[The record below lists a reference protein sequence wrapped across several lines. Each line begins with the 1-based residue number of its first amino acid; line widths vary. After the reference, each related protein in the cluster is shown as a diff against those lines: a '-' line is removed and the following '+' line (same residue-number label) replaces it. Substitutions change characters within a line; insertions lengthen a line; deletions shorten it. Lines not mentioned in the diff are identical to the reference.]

1 MNTSLLGYGTLAAVV
16 IGVVVG
22 VVLFKGAAETA
33 VESESVA
40 ANTAGAVGGATEG
53 AAAGAVGTLENLNFR
68 LMDYNKL
75 VATVDDFGRDGP
87 GASGENIIHADK
99 PLKTETLTIALPL
112 DGMIEYKAIMQ
123 AGDSVVYQWESAA
136 DIYYDFHAH
145 QPSEVQDG
153 SFFTRYA
160 EGEGKVDRGMIV
172 APYTGQ
178 HGWFF
183 LNLSDGP
190 AEIELTVSG
199 YYDEIVRLDLGGY

>member
-1 MNTSLLGYGTLAAVV
+1 MNSSLLGYGTLAAVV

-22 VVLFKGAAETA
+22 IVLFNGADEAL

-40 ANTAGAVGGATEG
+40 ASADG
-53 AAAGAVGTLENLNFR
+53 AAGSAIEGSVGTLENLNFR
-68 LMDYNKL
+68 LMDYDKL

-87 GASGENIIHADK
+87 GASGENIVHSDK

-112 DGMIEYKAIMQ
+112 DGMIEYKAIMD
-123 AGDSVVYQWESAA
+123 AGDSLVYQWQSAA
-136 DIYYDFHAH
+136 NIYYDFHAH
-145 QPSEVQDG
+145 QPSEVQGDG
-153 SFFTRYA
+153 FFTRYA
-160 EGEGKVDRGMIV
+160 EGEGTVDRGTII

-178 HGWFF
+178 HGWYF

-199 YYDEIVRLDLGGY
+199 YYDEIVRLDLGG